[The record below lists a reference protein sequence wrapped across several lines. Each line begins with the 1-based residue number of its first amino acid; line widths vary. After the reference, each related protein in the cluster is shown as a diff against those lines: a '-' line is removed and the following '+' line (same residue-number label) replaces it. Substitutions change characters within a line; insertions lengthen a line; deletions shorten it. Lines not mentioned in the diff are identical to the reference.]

1 MFNAL
6 GVYIFAGGF
15 TLGVREHFN
24 VLAHLE
30 DGDFGVPTSKK
41 NLPDIPVFTNPATW
55 PLDKFEGVHFIYGNP
70 PCAPWS
76 NSARSWK
83 KSAAGVK
90 EMSRYETDPRTSC
103 VYTMFETLERLRPR
117 VWAWESVPGAFSKGR
132 PLVDSLTERAN
143 ALGYSATYVFE
154 NAVHLGVPQR
164 RRRFFCVFHDILIPW
179 AYEKQPERTVRD
191 AIGGWS
197 MEKSGDVY
205 PIKDRTT
212 ELLKHVLP
220 GTGLRGTFDRLHAGE
235 KMELNERGHIKGR
248 PTFSSLRLHYDRPG
262 STMIGGAHQFHPE
275 FDRLITVKEAQVLC
289 GYPYDFEFVGRIG
302 HCFPQMA
309 KAVLPP
315 VGKWL
320 AENVQAA
327 LTNNQSALK
336 QNMLMDFD
344 RHKQEVLC
352 ESF

>member
-1 MFNAL
+1 MQPTAL

-15 TLGVREHFN
+15 TLGVRQHFN

-30 DGDFGVPTSKK
+30 DGDFGVPTSKR
-41 NLPDIPVFTNPATW
+41 NLPDIDVFTNPETW
-55 PLDKFEGVHFIYGNP
+55 PLEKFEGVQFVYGNP

-83 KSAAGVK
+83 KSQAGIK

-103 VYTMFETLERLRPR
+103 VYTMFSTLEKLRPR
-117 VWAWESVPGAFSKGR
+117 AWAWESVPGAFSKGR

-154 NAVHLGVPQR
+154 NALHLGVPQK
-164 RRRFFCVFHDILIPW
+164 RRRFFCIFHDVEIPW
-179 AYEKQPERTVRD
+179 TYEHQPLRTVWN

-197 MEKSGDVY
+197 MEKAGDVY
-205 PIKDRTT
+205 PIKGATQ
-212 ELLKHVLP
+212 ELLKHVKP
-220 GTGLRGTFDRLHAGE
+220 GTGLKGTWNKLHPE
-235 KMELNERGHIKGR
+235 PHELNERGHVKGR
-248 PTFSSLRLHYDRPG
+248 PTFSSLRLSYDRPA

-275 FDRLITVKEAQVLC
+275 HDRMITVKEAQVLC
-289 GYPYDFEFVGRIG
+289 GYPYEFEFVGRIG
-302 HCFPQMA
+302 HCYPQMA

-320 AENVQAA
+320 AENVSRALAA
-327 LTNNQSALK
+327 NIPAARKTI
-336 QNMLMDFD
+336 LMDFD
-344 RHKQEVLC
+344 RDRQEILC